1 MRVEPLGRSVLAV
14 ALCFSGNALVAET
27 PLSAID
33 WLSDSIREPATLPAP
48 PKPQDQTGTAPTDI
62 VVSTLDPPDADA
74 AGLLPPSITGLPRA
88 LWGPSTTED
97 VIARLGSVPSK
108 LPPSLAELLTMIL
121 LAEAN
126 APVGENGDD
135 SLLLAR
141 VDRLLTMGALDQ
153 AGALLE
159 RAGVDTPDRF
169 RRVFDIALLQGT
181 ETEACA
187 RMRDRPEFSPT
198 YPARIFCLARGG
210 DWQAAALTLETAE
223 TLGIL
228 TPAEDLLLARFLDAE
243 IIGDAGVAWRNP
255 TPLTFRI
262 LEAIGEPAPTGPL
275 AVAFAWAD
283 LRPTRGW
290 KAQIE
295 AAERLARS
303 GVLSGNQLF
312 GLYQRQ
318 RPSASGGVW
327 ERAKIIQELQAALS
341 AGNTQEVDRVLPNAW
356 ARMRE
361 TGLAH
366 AFAKH
371 YGAELAALPLTGETA
386 RLARRIGLLSPAYET
401 VALATEAPG
410 EDRFLIALARGIP
423 ETAVARTP
431 LDLAV
436 RDGFTGEAL
445 PEALNQ
451 YVATGRVG
459 EAILKAITL
468 FAEGTEGDPD
478 GISDAIALFRAL
490 GLERVARR
498 ASLELLLRTPAA

>member
-1 MRVEPLGRSVLAV
+1 MQADQAWIGSLALV
-14 ALCFSGNALVAET
+14 LCFSGNAALAET

-33 WLSDSIREPATLPAP
+33 WLSDSISAPAP
-48 PKPQDQTGTAPTDI
+48 AVPVPETDVPTTPKTQNI
-62 VVSTLDPPDADA
+62 VVSTLDPPNADA

-88 LWGPSTTED
+88 LWGPASTDD
-97 VIARLGSVPSK
+97 VLARLASVPAG
-108 LPPSLAELLTMIL
+108 LPPSLSELLTMIL

-126 APVGENGDD
+126 APVDATGDD
-135 SLLLAR
+135 RLLLAR
-141 VDRLLTMGALDQ
+141 VDRLLTVGALDQ

-228 TPAEDLLLARFLDAE
+228 TPSEDLLLARFLDDE

-255 TPLTFRI
+255 TPLTFRM

-295 AAERLARS
+295 AAERLARG

-327 ERAKIIQELQAALS
+327 ERAKVIQDLQAALS
-341 AGNTQEVDRVLPNAW
+341 AGAIEDVDRVLPKAW
-356 ARMRE
+356 TRMRE
-361 TGLAH
+361 AGLTH

-371 YGAELAALPLTGETA
+371 YGAELAELPLEGDMA

-401 VALATEAPG
+401 VALNADAAG
-410 EDRFLIALARGIP
+410 ADRFVTALARGLP

-431 LDLAV
+431 IELAV
-436 RDGFTGEAL
+436 RDGFVADG
-445 PEALNQ
+445 PPDALNQ
-451 YVATGRVG
+451 YVADGRVG

-468 FAEGTEGDPD
+468 FAEGAEGDPD
-478 GISDAIALFRAL
+478 GISDAVALFRAL

-498 ASLELLLRTPAA
+498 ASLELLLRDPAA

>member
-1 MRVEPLGRSVLAV
+1 MRASPFGLAFMTV
-14 ALCFSGNALVAET
+14 ALCFSGNAASAET

-33 WLSDSIREPATLPAP
+33 WLSDSIGEPAVVPVAP
-48 PKPQDQTGTAPTDI
+48 DVREDTGPLQGGISVT
-62 VVSTLDPPDADA
+62 TLDPPNADA

-97 VIARLGSVPSK
+97 VMARLRSVPNR
-108 LPPSLAELLTMIL
+108 LPPALSELLTMIL

-126 APVGENGDD
+126 APAGETGDD
-135 SLLLAR
+135 RLLLAR
-141 VDRLLTMGALDQ
+141 VDRLLAIGALDE

-187 RMRDRPEFSPT
+187 RMRARPEFSPT

-210 DWQAAALTLETAE
+210 DWQAAALTLESAE
-223 TLGIL
+223 SLGIL
-228 TPAEDLLLARFLDAE
+228 TPAEDLLLARFLDAD
-243 IIGDAGVAWRNP
+243 IIGDAGVSWRNP
-255 TPLTFRI
+255 TPLTFRM

-275 AVAFAWAD
+275 PVAFAWAD

-295 AAERLARS
+295 AAERLARG

-327 ERAKIIQELQAALS
+327 ERAKVIQELQATLS
-341 AGNTQEVDRVLPNAW
+341 SGDTEAVAEVLPRTW
-356 ARMRE
+356 TRMRE
-361 TGLAH
+361 AGLGH
-366 AFAKH
+366 KFARH
-371 YGAELAALPLTGETA
+371 YGAELAELPLEGGTA

-401 VALATEAPG
+401 VALAIETAG
-410 EDRFLIALARGIP
+410 DDRFLIALARGLP
-423 ETAVARTP
+423 ETAIAQNP

-436 RDGFTGEAL
+436 RDGFTAEGP
-445 PEALNQ
+445 PEALGR
-451 YVATGRVG
+451 YVAEGRIG

-468 FAEGTEGDPD
+468 FAEGADGDPD
-478 GISDAIALFRAL
+478 GISDAIALLRAL

-498 ASLELLLRTPAA
+498 ASLELLLRDPAT